1 MTIRKYSRFLFIFLF
16 LWMTS
21 CSLPFLPSGDST
33 GSPPPPLPP
42 AGEDT
47 PTIQPPAT
55 ATLTATMQPATLTLD
70 GAYFC
75 RRGPGTNYLDVVD
88 YPSGT
93 VLPIIGS
100 SAGWWLVAI
109 EDHRTHHTECWIGGG
124 VTSGDM
130 GTVPVLPAPAG
141 FVPVHDESNWS
152 SLIYL
157 DCSELD
163 EYRWI
168 WNETSSGEYVATTPI
183 LGVARPTIVYDQWI
197 GVCPGWF
204 PPEVVRVRDE
214 ATWQVIG
221 YLTCTELELY
231 TWTWNG
237 ASSGE
242 YVASATIFGSD
253 RPTIYM
259 GDVTPHCPLFSP

>member
-1 MTIRKYSRFLFIFLF
+1 
-16 LWMTS
+16 
-21 CSLPFLPSGDST
+21 
-33 GSPPPPLPP
+33 
-42 AGEDT
+42 
-47 PTIQPPAT
+47 
-55 ATLTATMQPATLTLD
+55 MQPATLTLD

-109 EDHRTHHTECWIGGG
+109 EDHRSHHTECWIGGG

-221 YLTCTELELY
+221 YLTCAELELY